1 MNTISIYPSIRNNRI
16 ALATKAI
23 EKKLRNSE
31 ATKHSVNAV
40 RSGLNPNRKTVNYYR
55 VPNAVP
61 QKFDPEV
68 DLGNGTIITQ
78 RYNQCLK
85 PSGKV
90 LLDLDTHDRE
100 LSMKIYGNIE
110 GMEKDWGVLHVELSA
125 RWGLHITVRKIK
137 GLSIEGTILFW
148 SKYLDYEIDM
158 LKDLTRACFLVPE
171 EDVLFVDEDL
181 YYETVVEPIE
191 LGMDAVNLMLDDE
204 ILFDDDPDLEPIPET
219 GSFDD
224 PQTAVSESAISRGR
238 SSTLSTG
245 SCSGYRSTFP
255 EDNSKELYHLIEI
268 IEANHL
274 DLTAYE
280 PDWFKLGCVCYS
292 VLGAPE
298 GREAF
303 HRLSQFYPNYS
314 RKETDRK
321 FSRIC
326 RCGYNA
332 YGIATLVQMMC
343 QKMPLN
349 Q

>member
-1 MNTISIYPSIRNNRI
+1 MILISVHNSIRCVNI

-23 EKKLRNSE
+23 EKKLRNSK
-31 ATKHSVNAV
+31 AVKNSVDGV
-40 RSGLNPNRKTVNYYR
+40 RCGLNPERKTVNYYR

-61 QKFDPEV
+61 LKFDPEV

-100 LSMKIYGNIE
+100 LSLKIFSLIQ
-110 GMEKDWGVLHVELSA
+110 GMEKELGVLHVEFSINF
-125 RWGLHITVRKIK
+125 GLHVTTRRIS
-137 GLSIEGTILFW
+137 GLSIEQTILWW
-148 SKYLDYEIDM
+148 SNFLDYPIDM
-158 LKDLTRACFLVPE
+158 LTDLARACFLVPE
-171 EDVLFVDEDL
+171 EDVLFVDEEL

-191 LGMDAVNLMLDDE
+191 LGMDAVKLMLDDE
-204 ILFDDDPDLEPIPET
+204 ILFDDDPDLEPMPET

-238 SSTLSTG
+238 SSTFSTG

-274 DLTAYE
+274 DLTTYE
-280 PDWFKLGCVCYS
+280 PDWFKLGCICYS

-321 FSRIC
+321 YSRIC
-326 RCGYNA
+326 RCGYDA
-332 YGIATLVQMMC
+332 YGIATLVHMMC
-343 QKMPLN
+343 QQMPLN